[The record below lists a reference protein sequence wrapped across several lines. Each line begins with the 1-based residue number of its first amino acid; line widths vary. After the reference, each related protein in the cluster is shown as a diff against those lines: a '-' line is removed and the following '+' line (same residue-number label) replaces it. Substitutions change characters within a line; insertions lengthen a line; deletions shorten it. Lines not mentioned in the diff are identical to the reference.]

1 MKRSE
6 IWTNLISIV
15 IYSRYWVCTWRHVLH
30 VFGELA
36 THTVVVGANVMEAP
50 GRELFGIVELQK
62 IHRKGD
68 KMELAQGIKQ

>member
-1 MKRSE
+1 M
-6 IWTNLISIV
+6 
-15 IYSRYWVCTWRHVLH
+15 IYGRYSVYTWRHGLH

-50 GRELFGIVELQK
+50 SRELFGIVELQK

-68 KMELAQGIKQ
+68 EVELAQGIKR